1 MSGRATIHDGIQAH
15 NERPAAVWS
24 AGGRD
29 YDQISRGIADA
40 IEHCVVRLNPQPGER
55 ILDLAT
61 GTGWTSQGDRPA
73 GRNGDRCR
81 HRGRLAGR
89 RPCQGGG
96 RSAADSSTGSATPR
110 AFRSKTGEFDAV
122 VSTFGIMFA
131 SRPEAA
137 AEELAR
143 VCRKGGRI
151 ALTTWA
157 PDGNLFKMFQV
168 MKRYMPPPP
177 SPAPPSPF
185 EWGRTERIQQL
196 LEPTFSLRFEKGIS
210 YYREPSGEAA
220 WETFSNGYGPTR
232 SLAASLDPDAA
243 RHVPRGLRGVPRRI
257 PHRARHLRAAR
268 ILADSGCADCKQA
281 ARSIRRSQQRPMRIA
296 AQASFSTCSI
306 TRRGPRSGSC
316 ATRQSLLNSI
326 VSRDVV
332 E

>member
-29 YDQISRGIADA
+29 YDQISRGIGDA

-61 GTGWTSQGDRPA
+61 GTGWTSRA
-73 GRNGDRCR
+73 IAR
-81 HRGRLAGR
+81 RGATVMGVDI
-89 RPCQGGG
+89 
-96 RSAADSSTGSATPR
+96 AADLLVAAR
-110 AFRSKTGEFDAV
+110 ARAEAEYLPIQYRLGDAESLPFETGEFDAV

-168 MKRYMPPPP
+168 MKRYAPPPP

-196 LEPTFSLRFEKGIS
+196 FDPTFRLRFEKSIS

-220 WETFSNGYGPTR
+220 WDTFSTGYGPTR
-232 SLAASLDPDAA
+232 SLAASLDPERRSMFHEDFAA
-243 RHVPRGLRGVPRRI
+243 FHDGFRTELGICVPREYLLTVG
-257 PHRARHLRAAR
+257 AR
-268 ILADSGCADCKQA
+268 
-281 ARSIRRSQQRPMRIA
+281 
-296 AQASFSTCSI
+296 T
-306 TRRGPRSGSC
+306 
-316 ATRQSLLNSI
+316 
-326 VSRDVV
+326 
-332 E
+332 

>member
-1 MSGRATIHDGIQAH
+1 MSGRATLHNGIQAH

-24 AGGRD
+24 AGGRE

-61 GTGWTSQGDRPA
+61 GTGWTSRA
-73 GRNGDRCR
+73 IAR
-81 HRGRLAGR
+81 RGATVMGVDI
-89 RPCQGGG
+89 
-96 RSAADSSTGSATPR
+96 AADLLVAAR
-110 AFRSKTGEFDAV
+110 AKAEAEFLPIQYRLGDAESLPFETGEFDAV

-168 MKRYMPPPP
+168 MKRYAPPP

-185 EWGRTERIQQL
+185 EWGRTERIRQL
-196 LEPTFSLRFEKGIS
+196 LEPDVQPAI
-210 YYREPSGEAA
+210 RERHLVLPRAERRGGMGHVLERLWAHAIAGGEPRSGPAQ
-220 WETFSNGYGPTR
+220 R
-232 SLAASLDPDAA
+232 
-243 RHVPRGLRGVPRRI
+243 VPRGLRGVPRRI
-257 PHRARHLRAAR
+257 PRRTRHLCAAR
-268 ILADSGCADCKQA
+268 
-281 ARSIRRSQQRPMRIA
+281 
-296 AQASFSTCSI
+296 
-306 TRRGPRSGSC
+306 GPG
-316 ATRQSLLNSI
+316 
-326 VSRDVV
+326 
-332 E
+332 